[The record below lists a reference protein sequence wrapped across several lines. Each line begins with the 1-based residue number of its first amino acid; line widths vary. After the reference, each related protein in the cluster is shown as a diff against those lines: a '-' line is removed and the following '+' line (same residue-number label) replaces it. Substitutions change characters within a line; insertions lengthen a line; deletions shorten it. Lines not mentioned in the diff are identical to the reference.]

1 MFAPLRGANIPKTL
15 GFNHVYGLNYANRF
29 LENVIKATESG

>member
-15 GFNHVYGLNYANRF
+15 GSTMYVGAVSANHF
-29 LENVIKATESG
+29 S